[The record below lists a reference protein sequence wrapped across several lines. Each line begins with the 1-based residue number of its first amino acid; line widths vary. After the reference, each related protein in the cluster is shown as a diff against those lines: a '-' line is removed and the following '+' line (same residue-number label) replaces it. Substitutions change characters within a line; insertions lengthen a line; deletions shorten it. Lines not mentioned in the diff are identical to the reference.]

1 MTYRSHNRRQEEV
14 ITVVDA
20 DVKAVDLRPKRK
32 QAGMTQEELASRIGF
47 ARETISRGENGKDP
61 MPQLMPARCAREFG
75 SITGESGGLRFVVIA
90 ETGVPQDGRN
100 KSRRESI
107 PDDEELH
114 DLNDVEH
121 NLTVL
126 NQAADVVRVM
136 QRLVSSP
143 LLLRSDSELSDALRI
158 AKYKERSELDWALH
172 GRIREG
178 EQLHPHLVQ
187 EGLRRALAESPGAQ
201 GRESDEE

>member
-1 MTYRSHNRRQEEV
+1 MDSTKV
-14 ITVVDA
+14 IP
-20 DVKAVDLRPKRK
+20 VDLKDKRK
-32 QAGMTQEELASRIGF
+32 QAGLTQSELAERLGVE
-47 ARETISRGENGKDP
+47 RETIVRAENDSVSFP
-61 MPQLMPARCAREFG
+61 LAIEYARLFG
-75 SITGESGGLRFVVIA
+75 SITIRKGGDTFVLA
-90 ETGVPQDGRN
+90 
-100 KSRRESI
+100 RESEIRGPGDDPDRI

-114 DLNDVEH
+114 DLNDTEH
-121 NLTVL
+121 NLNVL

-158 AKYKERSELDWALH
+158 AKYKELFELEWALH

-187 EGLRRALAESPGAQ
+187 EGLRRALAERPGAQ
-201 GRESDEE
+201 GRESDEQVA